1 MLRNNL
7 SLVVYRFCR
16 VVFGVNSSPFLLN
29 ATLRHHISK
38 FAIHDNYFAD
48 ILLRSFYVDDLAT
61 GEASTEAAYLLY
73 TKAKERMNEGGFKLH
88 KWQTKD
94 RELRAQ
100 IQKDA
105 TDLENTTS
113 EAEKQTHSMRRKC
126 LRARLAANLAK
137 F

>member
-48 ILLRSFYVDDLAT
+48 ILFEKFLR
-61 GEASTEAAYLLY
+61 
-73 TKAKERMNEGGFKLH
+73 
-88 KWQTKD
+88 
-94 RELRAQ
+94 
-100 IQKDA
+100 
-105 TDLENTTS
+105 
-113 EAEKQTHSMRRKC
+113 RR
-126 LRARLAANLAK
+126 LGNR
-137 F
+137 

>member
-1 MLRNNL
+1 MRTSKRLFLNIEVHGKDRDSLRFLWLDDVLCNNL

-38 FAIHDNYFAD
+38 FAIHDKHFAD

-73 TKAKERMNEGGFKLH
+73 TKAKGRMNEGGFK
-88 KWQTKD
+88 
-94 RELRAQ
+94 
-100 IQKDA
+100 
-105 TDLENTTS
+105 
-113 EAEKQTHSMRRKC
+113 M
-126 LRARLAANLAK
+126 ANE
-137 F
+137 